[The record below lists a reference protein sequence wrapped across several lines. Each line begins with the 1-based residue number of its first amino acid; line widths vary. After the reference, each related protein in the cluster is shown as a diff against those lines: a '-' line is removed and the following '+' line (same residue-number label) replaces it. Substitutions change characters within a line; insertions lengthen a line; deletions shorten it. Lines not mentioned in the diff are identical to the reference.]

1 MPQHLWEN
9 ILDFRFCEVCGA
21 GQARDGD
28 RWEPECNPI
37 CPGDPDDDDAPP
49 DELGGRTSDLE
60 VA

>member
-21 GQARDGD
+21 GQACDGD

-37 CPGDPDDDDAPP
+37 CPGDPDDDGPP
-49 DELGGRTSDLE
+49 DDWAAGQVT
-60 VA
+60 